1 MALTLAKNY
10 KDALAVLMELVKFM
24 SMNTSVEAVDRLIEQ
39 GHEFK
44 STMTALIKSVT
55 GVSKEITTCMNKL
68 DCFPNEVSE
77 FKKRIR
83 KVENKKRPREGSRV
97 R

>member
-44 STMTALIKSVT
+44 STMAALIKSVT

-68 DCFPNEVSE
+68 DRFSNEISE
-77 FKKRIR
+77 LKKHMG
-83 KVENKKRPREGSRV
+83 KVESKK
-97 R
+97 